1 MGLNELEEDKYI
13 NCYYYILE
21 ANYLYNNIK
30 FKENKHLL
38 HKDDLFYIENT
49 HKYINSYELYRKKLI
64 KNYII
69 DLYIYKKLLNI

>member
-1 MGLNELEEDKYI
+1 MALIELEEDKYV
-13 NCYYYILE
+13 NCYYLILQ

-38 HKDDLFYIENT
+38 HKDDLFYIEDTNR
-49 HKYINSYELYRKKLI
+49 YINKYQLYRKKLI
-64 KNYII
+64 KNYID